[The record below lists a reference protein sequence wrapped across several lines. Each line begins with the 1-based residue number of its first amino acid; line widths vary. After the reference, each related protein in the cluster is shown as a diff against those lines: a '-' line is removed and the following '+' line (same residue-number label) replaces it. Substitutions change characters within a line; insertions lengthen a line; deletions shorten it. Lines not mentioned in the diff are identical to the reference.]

1 MGGKTYN
8 AVLGILQIELQ
19 RLNGRLFFSSFLILA
34 VGCSS
39 LFLSRLVGLVV
50 DSLLLLRHLETFVGI
65 DIKEH
70 QEIVVLPSVSAVV
83 LEASAVACEQHG
95 LSTENPVRVRV
106 VVRTIGQIVGFLF
119 TRGINQR
126 NIIVVVAA
134 ISVVGGQQ
142 PTAVGTPLKVDVA
155 IRV

>member
-1 MGGKTYN
+1 M
-8 AVLGILQIELQ
+8 
-19 RLNGRLFFSSFLILA
+19 S
-34 VGCSS
+34 
-39 LFLSRLVGLVV
+39 LVV
-50 DSLLLLRHLETFVGI
+50 DGLLLLRHLETFVGI

-134 ISVVGGQQ
+134 VAIVSGQQ